1 MVFHFQKINAI
12 NAQYEEQLAALRARH
27 AVRRDEFLQR
37 ESHARQHQHQQAMV
51 DQYPKTGMG
60 SSDPHGYGG
69 IATSAAVEEA
79 HRGYNTDNFD
89 SYRERARFLGDD
101 RDHGLEPRGP
111 YPGGRVYDTRSRYY

>member
-12 NAQYEEQLAALRARH
+12 NAQYEEQLAALRTRH

-51 DQYPKTGMG
+51 DQYPKSSMG
-60 SSDPHGYGG
+60 SSDPHGYSG